1 MKHIENKDIDAILF
15 GLRELDKKQK
25 SIDTARNAQL
35 DELILLQDTPQ
46 DSNILNIFNSNKF
59 EFKSVGEKISLC
71 IKYVAKFGKSLE
83 FRKAV
88 MTSDFSVAIL
98 ENSYMNKAL
107 EKFSSVHRL
116 YTKIHSN
123 FNEICESV
131 SDGVCEYGILPIESL
146 ENGKLLRFYSLID
159 RYDIKINAACT
170 VESDDGSITQYALV
184 GKSEELSSELFG
196 KANCF
201 EFCINLRNG
210 QSLSDIL
217 LAASLCGLQLS
228 KIDSLPIPYK
238 ETEYSYYLVFDI
250 SYGEIEAFLLYMN
263 LEFPQYSTVG
273 IFPKI

>member
-1 MKHIENKDIDAILF
+1 MKHIESKDIDAILF
-15 GLRELDKKQK
+15 GLRELDEKQK
-25 SIDTARNAQL
+25 SIDTARNAQF

-46 DSNILNIFNSNKF
+46 DSDILISNKF
-59 EFKSVGEKISLC
+59 EFKSVGEKISFC
-71 IKYVAKFGKSLE
+71 SKYVAKFAKSLE

-88 MTSDFSVAIL
+88 IPTEFSVAIL
-98 ENSYMNKAL
+98 ENSYINTAY

-116 YTKIHSN
+116 SPKIHSN

-131 SDGVCEYGILPIESL
+131 SDGACEYGILPIESL

-184 GKSEELSSELFG
+184 GKNEELSSELFG

-250 SYGEIEAFLLYMN
+250 TYGEIDTFLLYIN
-263 LEFPQYSTVG
+263 WEFPQYSTVG
-273 IFPKI
+273 IFPKL